1 MTLVIALIANAIH
14 THLVGE
20 PAIDTIWIV
29 AIWVLHLFTIASR
42 S

>member
-14 THLVGE
+14 THLVGQ
-20 PAIDTIWIV
+20 PAIDTIWI
-29 AIWVLHLFTIASR
+29 ALIWLAHLLYHGSR